1 MTHPSFASPPPDE
14 LAVDHRAKLG
24 DLAAS
29 AGIRRVHMLAWRD
42 LADVEAGGSEL
53 HAATIAKLWTE
64 AGIDVMMRTSF
75 AQGAPPTTVRDGYQV
90 IRRAGRYA
98 IFPRAVLA
106 ELRGRHGERDALVEI
121 WNGVPFFTPL
131 WARGPRVTFLHHHH
145 EKMWP
150 MVLSPKLA
158 ELGATIETRIAP
170 PLYRRSTIVTLSES
184 SRRDIIAKLRLRPD
198 RVRVVPPGI
207 DDRFSPSGR
216 KSDHPLIV
224 AVGRLMPSKRFDML
238 IRAVDQ
244 VRRQRPDV
252 ELVIVGE
259 GYERD
264 NLIHLIDDLHATEW
278 VRLVGRV
285 SDEELVRLYRRAW
298 LVASA
303 SISEGWGMTLTE
315 AAACATPAVAT
326 RIPGHEDAV
335 IDGATG
341 LLVEPTVGLEGA
353 LSRVLLDESL
363 RSRLSAGAVAHSR
376 RFTWNATAL
385 GTMQALV
392 DDARR
397 RRPRRRS

>member
-1 MTHPSFASPPPDE
+1 MTHPSFSLPPS
-14 LAVDHRAKLG
+14 DHGSGDRAKLG

-29 AGIRRVHMLAWRD
+29 VGIRRIHVLAWRD

-53 HAATIAKLWTE
+53 HAAAIARLWAE
-64 AGIDVMMRTSF
+64 AGIEVMMRSSY
-75 AQGAPPTTVRDGYQV
+75 AQGAPPEAVRDGYQV
-90 IRRAGRYA
+90 VRRAGRYA

-106 ELRGRHGERDALVEI
+106 ELRGRHGRRDALVEI

-150 MVLSPKLA
+150 LVLSPKYA
-158 ELGATIETRIAP
+158 HLGTTLETRIAP

-184 SRRDIIAKLRLRPD
+184 SRRELVSKLRLRPD

-207 DDRFSPSGR
+207 DERFSPGGE
-216 KSDHPLIV
+216 KSEHPLIV
-224 AVGRLMPSKRFDML
+224 AVGRLMPSKRFDLL

-244 VRRQRPDV
+244 VRRHRPDV

-264 NLIHLIDDLHATEW
+264 SLTRLIGDLHATEW
-278 VRLVGRV
+278 VRLAGRV
-285 SDEELVRLYRRAW
+285 NDEDLVALYRRAW
-298 LVASA
+298 VVTSA

-315 AAACATPAVAT
+315 AAACGTPSVAT
-326 RIPGHEDAV
+326 RIAGHEDAV
-335 IDGATG
+335 VEGVTG
-341 LLVEPTVGLEGA
+341 LLVDPDDGLEGP
-353 LSRVLLDESL
+353 LSQILLDDGT
-363 RSRLSAGAVAHSR
+363 RDRLSAGALAHAR
-376 RFTWNATAL
+376 NFTWGATAI

-397 RRPRRRS
+397 RRPRR

>member
-14 LAVDHRAKLG
+14 LPDDHRAKLG

-53 HAATIAKLWTE
+53 HAAHVAKLWSE
-64 AGIDVMMRTSF
+64 AGIEVMMRTSF
-75 AQGAPPTTVRDGYQV
+75 AQGSPPTTVRDGYEV

-106 ELRGRHGERDALVEI
+106 ELRGRHGHRDALVEI

-158 ELGATIETRIAP
+158 EFGAILETRIAP

-184 SRRDIIAKLRLRPD
+184 SRRDIIGKLRLRPD

-207 DDRFSPSGR
+207 DERFSPSGK

-244 VRRQRPDV
+244 VRRHRPDV

-264 NLIHLIDDLHATEW
+264 NLMRLISDLHATEW
-278 VRLVGRV
+278 VRLAGRV
-285 SDEELVRLYRRAW
+285 SDEELVNLYRRAW

-335 IDGATG
+335 IDGSSG

-353 LSRVLLDESL
+353 ISQVLLDDGL
-363 RSRLSAGAVAHSR
+363 RTRLSAGALAHAR

-385 GTMQALV
+385 GCMQALV
-392 DDARR
+392 DDAKRH
-397 RRPRRRS
+397 RPRRT

>member
-1 MTHPSFASPPPDE
+1 MTHPSFASPPPDD
-14 LAVDHRAKLG
+14 LPDDHRAKLG

-53 HAATIAKLWTE
+53 HAAAIAKLWTE

-75 AQGAPPTTVRDGYQV
+75 AQGSPPTTVRDGYQV

-106 ELRGRHGERDALVEI
+106 ELRGRHGERDGLVEI

-150 MVLSPKLA
+150 MILSPKLA
-158 ELGATIETRIAP
+158 KFGATIETRVAP

-184 SRRDIIAKLRLRPD
+184 SRRDIIGKLHLRPE

-207 DDRFSPSGR
+207 DERFSPSGK
-216 KSDHPLIV
+216 KSEHPLIV
-224 AVGRLMPSKRFDML
+224 TVGRLMPSKRFDML

-244 VRRQRPDV
+244 VRRHRPDV

-264 NLIHLIDDLHATEW
+264 NLMRLIDELHATEW
-278 VRLVGRV
+278 VRLAGRV
-285 SDEELVRLYRRAW
+285 SDDDLVNLYRRAW
-298 LVASA
+298 VVTSA

-335 IDGATG
+335 IDGSTG
-341 LLVEPTVGLEGA
+341 LLVDPAAGLETA
-353 LSRVLLDESL
+353 ISRVLLDDGL
-363 RSRLSAGAVAHSR
+363 RTRLSAGALGHAR

-397 RRPRRRS
+397 HRPRRS

>member
-1 MTHPSFASPPPDE
+1 MTHPSFGAPPPGE
-14 LAVDHRAKLG
+14 APSDHRAKLG

-29 AGIRRVHMLAWRD
+29 AGIRRVHILAWRD

-53 HAATIAKLWTE
+53 HAATVAKLWSE
-64 AGIDVMMRTSF
+64 AGIEVLMRTSF
-75 AQGAPPTTVRDGYQV
+75 AQGSPPTTVRDGYQV

-106 ELRGRHGERDALVEI
+106 ELRGHHGERDALVEI

-131 WARGPRVTFLHHHH
+131 WVRGPRVTFLHHHH

-158 ELGATIETRIAP
+158 GLGAAIETHIAP

-184 SRRDIIAKLRLRPD
+184 SRRDLIAKLRLRPD
-198 RVRVVPPGI
+198 RVRVVPPGV
-207 DDRFSPSGR
+207 DDRFTPSGKR
-216 KSDHPLIV
+216 SDHPLIV
-224 AVGRLMPSKRFDML
+224 TVGRLMPSKRFDML

-244 VRRQRPDV
+244 VRRHRPDV

-264 NLIHLIDDLHATEW
+264 NLMHLVDELHATEW
-278 VRLVGRV
+278 VRLAGRV
-285 SDEELVRLYRRAW
+285 TDEDLVNLYRRAW

-335 IDGATG
+335 IDGSSG
-341 LLVEPTVGLEGA
+341 LLVDPVVGLEGA
-353 LSRVLLDESL
+353 ISRVLLDDGL
-363 RSRLSAGAVAHSR
+363 RTRLQAGALAHAR

-397 RRPRRRS
+397 HRPRHR

>member
-14 LAVDHRAKLG
+14 LAGDHRAKLG

-29 AGIRRVHMLAWRD
+29 VGIRRVHMLAWRD

-53 HAATIAKLWTE
+53 HAATVAKLWTE
-64 AGIDVMMRTSF
+64 AGIEVMMRTSF
-75 AQGAPPTTVRDGYQV
+75 AQGSPPTTIRDGYEV

-106 ELRGRHGERDALVEI
+106 ELRGRHGHRDALVEI

-150 MVLSPKLA
+150 MVLSPRLA
-158 ELGATIETRIAP
+158 EFGAIIETRIAP

-207 DDRFSPSGR
+207 DERFSPSGK
-216 KSDHPLIV
+216 KSEHPLIV

-244 VRRQRPDV
+244 VRRHRPDV

-264 NLIHLIDDLHATEW
+264 NLMRLIDEVHATEW
-278 VRLVGRV
+278 VRLAGRV
-285 SDEELVRLYRRAW
+285 SDDELVSLYRRAW

-335 IDGATG
+335 LDGTTG

-353 LSRVLLDESL
+353 LSRVLLDEGL
-363 RSRLSAGAVAHSR
+363 RSRLSAGAVAHAR

-397 RRPRRRS
+397 RRPRRS

>member
-1 MTHPSFASPPPDE
+1 MTHPSFGAPPPGE
-14 LAVDHRAKLG
+14 APSDHRAKLG

-29 AGIRRVHMLAWRD
+29 AGIRRVHILAWRD

-53 HAATIAKLWTE
+53 HAATVAKLWSE
-64 AGIDVMMRTSF
+64 AGIEVLMRTSF
-75 AQGAPPTTVRDGYQV
+75 AQGSPPTTVRDGYQV

-106 ELRGRHGERDALVEI
+106 ELRGHHGERDALVEI

-131 WARGPRVTFLHHHH
+131 WVRGPRVTFLHHHH

-158 ELGATIETRIAP
+158 GLGAAIETHIAP

-184 SRRDIIAKLRLRPD
+184 SRRDLIAKLRLRPD

-207 DDRFSPSGR
+207 DDRFTPSGKR
-216 KSDHPLIV
+216 SDHPLIV
-224 AVGRLMPSKRFDML
+224 TVGRLMPSKRFDML

-244 VRRQRPDV
+244 VRRHRPDV

-264 NLIHLIDDLHATEW
+264 NLMHLVD
-278 VRLVGRV
+278 
-285 SDEELVRLYRRAW
+285 LYRRAW

-335 IDGATG
+335 IDGSTG
-341 LLVEPTVGLEGA
+341 LLVDPAVGLEGA
-353 LSRVLLDESL
+353 ISRVLLDDGL
-363 RSRLSAGAVAHSR
+363 RTRLQAGALAHAR

-392 DDARR
+392 DDAKRH
-397 RRPRRRS
+397 RPRHR